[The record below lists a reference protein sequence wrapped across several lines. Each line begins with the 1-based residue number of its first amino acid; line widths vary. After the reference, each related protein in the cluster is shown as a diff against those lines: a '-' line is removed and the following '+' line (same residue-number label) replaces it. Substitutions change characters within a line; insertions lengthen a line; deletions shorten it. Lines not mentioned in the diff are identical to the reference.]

1 MFYLCDTMKTDNSI
15 AQMKKGVLEMCILS
29 IINQETAYPSD
40 IIAKLRTAELIVVEG
55 TLYPI
60 LSRLKNSGF
69 LDYCWRESN
78 SGPPRKYFSIT
89 PVGKN
94 ALASMLDSW
103 NQFVTCVNL
112 SIQNKAENEQNT
124 IH

>member
-1 MFYLCDTMKTDNSI
+1 
-15 AQMKKGVLEMCILS
+15 MKKGVLEMCILS